1 MNISSIGG
9 HTPYVK
15 RNTKT
20 ILQTWSLMIT
30 DEILMKVVN
39 FTNVKISAFITSL
52 RDNLDETDKK
62 TNFRLTFLL
71 ELKVYFGIFY
81 VRAAMNL
88 NGMDSDIAW
97 CHYSSNPLFV
107 CTLQQKRFSILS
119 HFIQFDDVD
128 TRFNRWKNDKFACF
142 RDHFQQQSSFD
153 SSTPFSAYDN

>member
-1 MNISSIGG
+1 MNISSIGE

-52 RDNLDETDKK
+52 RDNLDETEKK

-71 ELKVYFGIFY
+71 ELKVYFGIF
-81 VRAAMNL
+81 
-88 NGMDSDIAW
+88 
-97 CHYSSNPLFV
+97 F
-107 CTLQQKRFSILS
+107 T
-119 HFIQFDDVD
+119 
-128 TRFNRWKNDKFACF
+128 
-142 RDHFQQQSSFD
+142 
-153 SSTPFSAYDN
+153 

>member
-20 ILQTWSLMIT
+20 ILETWSLMIT
-30 DEILMKVVN
+30 DEILIKVVN

-71 ELKVYFGIFY
+71 ALKVYFGIFY

-88 NGMDSDIAW
+88 NGMDSDIVW
-97 CHYSSNPLFV
+97 CH
-107 CTLQQKRFSILS
+107 
-119 HFIQFDDVD
+119 
-128 TRFNRWKNDKFACF
+128 
-142 RDHFQQQSSFD
+142 
-153 SSTPFSAYDN
+153 